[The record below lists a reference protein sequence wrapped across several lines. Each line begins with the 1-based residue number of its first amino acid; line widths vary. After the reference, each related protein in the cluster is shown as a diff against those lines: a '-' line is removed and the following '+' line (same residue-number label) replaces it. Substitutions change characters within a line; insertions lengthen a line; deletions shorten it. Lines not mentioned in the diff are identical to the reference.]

1 MNIKSILIIIQRS
14 NGDVFLSSPLIDQLK
29 NSFMDAEIDLLINTD
44 TISIAKTLTKVNK
57 IYQFSYEE
65 KNKNRFEQEKK
76 IFKKIYRK
84 YDLSIN
90 LTSSDRSV
98 IYSLIASKKSIS
110 AIEKNKSKSWWKKI
124 LLKHYYFFDEDEHI
138 LLNNLKSLDFLGI
151 KPVKQVARANYS
163 QASLDAMKNKLNDLK
178 ITKFIIFHPSA
189 QYLYKVY
196 NQDLRENLLSL
207 LDSLNIPIVITG
219 GGHDIDLKIK
229 ESLPKLK
236 NVYDF
241 INETSIDE
249 FIALSSISS
258 AYIGMDTLNMHIA
271 ASQNNRIFAIF
282 GPTNISMW
290 SPWSNN
296 LEKAA
301 NKSNPVIE
309 YDNITIF
316 QAALPCVACG
326 KAGCKNNGRV
336 SECLDNIDPQL
347 IFKEIREW
355 FLSYSL

>member
-1 MNIKSILIIIQRS
+1 MSIKSILIIIQRS
-14 NGDVFLSSPLIDQLK
+14 NGDVFLSSPLIDQLQNAFIGSK
-29 NSFMDAEIDLLINTD
+29 IDLLVNTD

-57 IYQFSYEE
+57 VYKFSYEE
-65 KNKNRFEQEKK
+65 KNKNRYRQEKN

-110 AIEKNKSKSWWKKI
+110 AIEKNKLKSWWKKI

-138 LLNNLKSLDFLGI
+138 LINNLKSLDCLGI
-151 KPVKQVARANYS
+151 KPFKEVLPATFS
-163 QASLDAMKNKLNDLK
+163 QTSLEIIKNKLNDLK
-178 ITKFIIFHPSA
+178 ITKFVIFHPSA
-189 QYLYKVY
+189 QYSYKVY
-196 NQDLRENLLSL
+196 NQELREGLLHL
-207 LDSLNIPIVITG
+207 LDSLNIPIIITG
-219 GGHDIDLKIK
+219 GGNEIDIKIK
-229 ESLPKLK
+229 ESLPKLN

-249 FIALSSISS
+249 FIALSSMSK

-271 ASQNNRIFAIF
+271 ASQNKRIFAIF
-282 GPTNISMW
+282 GPTNINMW
-290 SPWSNN
+290 SPWSNI
-296 LEKAA
+296 LETAA
-301 NKSNPVIE
+301 IKSNPIIE

-326 KAGCKNNGRV
+326 EKGCQNNGRI
-336 SECLDNIDPQL
+336 SECLNNIDPKL
-347 IFKEIREW
+347 IFKEIRDW

>member
-29 NSFMDAEIDLLINTD
+29 NSFMDAEIDLLINAD

-163 QASLDAMKNKLNDLK
+163 QASLDAIKNKLNDLK

-271 ASQNNRIFAIF
+271 AVQNKQIFAIF
-282 GPTNISMW
+282 GYTNLKMW
-290 SPWSNN
+290 APWSNDQ
-296 LEKAA
+296 KMAA
-301 NKSNPVIE
+301 NENLPIQK
-309 YDNITIF
+309 YGKITIF
-316 QAALPCVACG
+316 QSSMPCVACG
-326 KAGCKNNGRV
+326 KAGCDDSNQR
-336 SECLDNIDPQL
+336 SECLYTIDPAK
-347 IFKEIREW
+347 IFSQIKKSFINA
-355 FLSYSL
+355 